1 MLVVCRLLLLL
12 VELLLLLFLSS
23 LRLST
28 ACIKRLISSYAFS
41 AIADDSAI
49 SRAFLL
55 ILRPRFLSPRL
66 IYIFSKQVLCE
77 NKYYNLK
84 EVLFF

>member
-1 MLVVCRLLLLL
+1 MLVVCRLLLLF

-28 ACIKRLISSYAFS
+28 ACIKRLISSYAFA

-55 ILRPRFLSPRL
+55 ILRPRFSEPAID
-66 IYIFSKQVLCE
+66 IY
-77 NKYYNLK
+77 
-84 EVLFF
+84 FFKTSIVRK